1 MTKPKLTT
9 MRKRDAEDHYQTAV
23 TALSEEL
30 QKKLVTNKVPSSHL
44 RECARALS
52 AMREFFIPESAKL
65 EKKED

>member
-1 MTKPKLTT
+1 MS
-9 MRKRDAEDHYQTAV
+9 KRAAEDYYQTAV

-30 QKKLVTNKVPSSHL
+30 QKKLVTNKIPSSHL

-52 AMREFFIPESAKL
+52 SMREFFIPANAKL

>member
-9 MRKRDAEDHYQTAV
+9 MSKRAAEDYYQTAV

-30 QKKLVTNKVPSSHL
+30 QKKLVTNKIPSSHL

-52 AMREFFIPESAKL
+52 SMREFFIPANAKL